1 MTAFLNRLA
10 FFKIFLGL
18 IFVAISPFSF
28 VAQLEKS
35 VVKTVCIDPGH
46 GGKDP
51 GCHGQTA
58 QEKKVCLAIGLELG
72 RLIKLN
78 YPDVKVVFTRK
89 TDVFIELDDRATI
102 ANKAKADLFI
112 CIHANAGEAK
122 VSGAETYVLG
132 LHKSEAQMKIADREN
147 SAVYL
152 ESDKGEKYKDFDM
165 SPDAIIARNL
175 QLSVFLDHSISYAT
189 KVQQEFKIIGRSDRG
204 VKQAGFIVLYKTTMP
219 SVLVE
224 TGFLSNPTE
233 EKFLA
238 DSTNQKLMANS
249 MFVAFQQ
256 YKAQMEGKPIPVR
269 VSEPKTIDPKV
280 VDPKTTDVKIEEVQE
295 ENKPLNTALN
305 STETVTVEN
314 IGKIIFRVQIVT
326 SEVKLAPRS
335 TRLKGIKCFEY
346 QQDNLFKYTSGEFL
360 EAYTEANNYKNEL
373 RKEQFPNAFVVAFL
387 DGERIN
393 LEKAIKLAKK

>member
-1 MTAFLNRLA
+1 MRAFLNRLA
-10 FFKIFLGL
+10 FFKIFIGL
-18 IFVAISPFSF
+18 SFVAILPISF
-28 VAQLEKS
+28 FAQIEKS

-51 GCHGQTA
+51 GCHGQSA
-58 QEKKVCLAIGLELG
+58 QEKKVCLSIGLELG

-78 YPDVKVVFTRK
+78 YPEVKVVFTRK

-189 KVQQEFKIIGRSDRG
+189 NVQQEFKILGRSDRG

-219 SVLVE
+219 SVLIE

-233 EKFLA
+233 EKYLA
-238 DSTNQKLMANS
+238 DTVNQKLMANS
-249 MFVAFQQ
+249 MFIAFEK
-256 YKAQMEGKPIPVR
+256 YKAQMEGKPIPV
-269 VSEPKTIDPKV
+269 SKSIEPKSIEPKQEV
-280 VDPKTTDVKIEEVQE
+280 VKVILD
-295 ENKPLNTALN
+295 ENKTENTTLN
-305 STETVTVEN
+305 SPEIPIVEKN
-314 IGKIIFRVQIVT
+314 GKIIFRVQVVT
-326 SEVKLAPRS
+326 SEVKLSPRS
-335 TRLKGIKCFEY
+335 SRLKGVKCIEY
-346 QQDNLFKYTSGEFL
+346 QQDNLFKYTTGEFV
-360 EAYTEANNYKNEL
+360 EAYTEANNYKNDL